1 MRVRDVKN
9 LFDLLI
15 DEDYYGPIKTNMLLI
30 AIKLNMKVEEIRTKL
45 YQSKNVLIRSNHV

>member
-1 MRVRDVKN
+1 MRDVKN

-45 YQSKNVLIRSNHV
+45 YQSKNILIRSNHV

>member
-1 MRVRDVKN
+1 MRDGNN

-30 AIKLNMKVEEIRTKL
+30 AINLNMKVEEIKTKL
-45 YQSKNVLIRSNHV
+45 YQSNNILIRSNHV